1 MDYDIEVR
9 KLSEY
14 FIADY
19 PEIKYPELMHKMG
32 RPYSCLLVDTH
43 SDYLICIPFRS
54 QINHGNSFLF
64 RESKRSLIKK
74 SGLDYSKI
82 VLIKDLKYIANE
94 NAVVDQ
100 DEYNEVRKNLDS
112 IVSEVTDYIDDY
124 IGYITGVSIIN
135 TKQYDRR
142 YRYSTL
148 PYFHYVM
155 GLSE

>member
-135 TKQYDRR
+135 TKQYDR
-142 YRYSTL
+142 
-148 PYFHYVM
+148 
-155 GLSE
+155 

>member
-148 PYFHYVM
+148 PYFHDVM